1 MIQVRVW
8 DLPTR
13 VFHWSLASL
22 VIGLFITGNVGGNA
36 MVWHFRCGY
45 AVLSLLLFRLVWGFV
60 GGHWSRW
67 RQLSCTPAA
76 IKQYFSD
83 AQHHLGHNPLGSL
96 SVIAMLTL
104 LLVQAGTGLFSD
116 DEIANAGPLTVWV
129 SEATISLTTH
139 WHKGLGKALV
149 LVLVATHVLAIAWHY
164 FQKKENLPR
173 AMVLGDKVSEAP
185 AAASSDRPLDWLKAL
200 VCLALSSGLVFILI
214 SAVPAT

>member
-22 VIGLFITGNVGGNA
+22 VIGLVITGNVGGNA

-67 RQLSCTPAA
+67 QQLSCTPAA

-83 AQHHLGHNPLGSL
+83 ARHHLGHNPLGSL

-185 AAASSDRPLDWLKAL
+185 AAASSDRPLDWLKAI